1 MGIVFRTGAF
11 QHLFP
16 DVLLFL
22 FYFRE
27 YIRTGS
33 GEAAGVVV
41 HADPVPVRQ
50 GGDDH
55 LKRFRCDEPRYL
67 RIVVFRIYF
76 SVIRNVSQQLPVKA
90 GKAKALKS
98 IVEGGGDQAVC
109 FFQIPADGFEG
120 GHVLFF
126 ARGGDFD

>member
-33 GEAAGVVV
+33 GKTAGVMV
-41 HADPVPVRQ
+41 HADPVPFRQ
-50 GGDDH
+50 GGDDR

-67 RIVVFRIYF
+67 RVVVFRIYF
-76 SVIRNVSQQLPVKA
+76 SVIRDVSQQLPVKA
-90 GKAKALKS
+90 GEAKAFKS

-109 FFQIPADGFEG
+109 FFQIPADRLEG
-120 GHVLFF
+120 LHVLVF
-126 ARGGDFD
+126 AGGGDFD